1 MPFIHPEV
9 EAVQAVEAEQAAAA
23 EVAAKAAPAPEAK
36 AAPAAKEP
44 EKAPDD
50 APKPAGEE
58 QAKAPEAKA
67 EEKADTSIMARMLL
81 RERSRKAE
89 ADKARAEKEALAQER
104 AELAS
109 LRASR
114 EKAERWEQFEAA
126 REAGDYNRV
135 LEIIGTDL
143 PRLNEAFLKGPDVK
157 TQVSQL
163 LRERDAAAKAEQER
177 ASKTAEAARE
187 RQEQEARAK
196 ILDQVAKDESCE
208 LINAAGAQ
216 GEVWELMRATYEET
230 GKLIPVA
237 DAAKQVEE
245 YLEAQ
250 LLKTKRLGSRI
261 SKKAEPAA
269 DEKAPAG
276 RTLSSAMA
284 PSSSGER
291 KAQTEEERKAEAIA
305 WLRSQGMQ

>member
-1 MPFIHPEV
+1 MPFILPEV
-9 EAVQAVEAEQAAAA
+9 DAVAAEQAAAV
-23 EVAAKAAPAPEAK
+23 EVAAKAAPAPTPEAK
-36 AAPAAKEP
+36 AAPEAKESA
-44 EKAPDD
+44 KAPDD
-50 APKPAGEE
+50 APKPVGGE

-67 EEKADTSIMARMLL
+67 EEKPDTSLMARMLS

-89 ADKARAEKEALAQER
+89 ADKSRAEKEALAQER

-109 LRASR
+109 LKVFR

-143 PRLNEAFLKGPDVK
+143 PRLNDAVLKGPDVR
-157 TQVSQL
+157 TQVAQL
-163 LRERDAAAKAEQER
+163 LRERDAAARAEQER
-177 ASKTAEAARE
+177 AAKTAEAARE

-196 ILDQVAKDESCE
+196 ILDQVSKDESCE
-208 LINAAGAQ
+208 LINASGAQ
-216 GEVWELMRATYEET
+216 GEVWELMRAVYEET
-230 GKLIPVA
+230 GKILPVA
-237 DAAKQVEE
+237 EAAKQVEE
-245 YLEAQ
+245 HLEAQ

-261 SKKAEPAA
+261 TPKAAPAS

-284 PSSSGER
+284 PSASGER
-291 KAQTEEERKAEAIA
+291 KAITEEERKAEAIA

>member
-9 EAVQAVEAEQAAAA
+9 DAVQAEQVAAV
-23 EVAAKAAPAPEAK
+23 EVAAKAAPAPEEK
-36 AAPAAKEP
+36 AAPEAKEP
-44 EKAPDD
+44 SKAPAD
-50 APKPAGEE
+50 APAPAGEE
-58 QAKAPEAKA
+58 QAKEPEAKVEA
-67 EEKADTSIMARMLL
+67 KPDTSSMARMLL

-89 ADKARAEKEALAQER
+89 ADKARAEKESLEKAR

-109 LRASR
+109 LKVFK

-163 LRERDAAAKAEQER
+163 LRERDSAARAEQAKAAKE
-177 ASKTAEAARE
+177 AEAARAQ
-187 RQEQEARAK
+187 QEQEARSK
-196 ILDQVAKDESCE
+196 ILEQVSKDENCE
-208 LINAAGAQ
+208 LINLAGAQ
-216 GEVWELMRATYEET
+216 GEVWELMRSTYEET

-250 LLKTKRLGSRI
+250 LMKTKRLGSRLAP
-261 SKKAEPAA
+261 KAAPAS

-284 PSSSGER
+284 PSSAGER
-291 KAQTEEERKAEAIA
+291 KAKTEEERKAEAIS